1 MAAVL
6 ERYRT
11 GTAFRDGVTMTLIA
25 HAPLHSS
32 VLREDRS
39 TGIDSVPQ
47 DTLPASG
54 RGATGIPGTAPGVVR
69 LEFFGM
75 GIQVSGL
82 DLAYLQLQ
90 FGPHICAGAT
100 PEPATLQVNLTPM
113 TSPGVSSNSTV
124 QSLFG
129 QPTGQAT
136 GHSAGYDEYSL
147 PEFRHPESRR
157 HEFHPQHQGVKD
169 QVNREIS
176 VARADGVIILRRAF
190 SGWSNVPPPIPPFA
204 AMVERYSVMPAVVMA
219 KGDRVLALAG
229 SPRSSKAAIALS
241 LLQHGWRFV
250 SGQLLVTER
259 KTGRTL
265 PFLAPLDL
273 QGVAAEQTRRRGLPD
288 GSWQVRNSTLDGQ
301 TLQVR
306 PEALGAVVPVRA
318 QGGPATIVRLC
329 DSQGDRLVLRESDRC
344 PQTWPTEAHSAL
356 RHRGLFELQMP
367 DRQAVEEAANCLD
380 ANFTPPV
387 NEDRKVVP
395 IKPFLPSPRA

>member
-1 MAAVL
+1 M
-6 ERYRT
+6 
-11 GTAFRDGVTMTLIA
+11 TALA

-32 VLREDRS
+32 VLRDDRS
-39 TGIDSVPQ
+39 TRHDAVPEGI
-47 DTLPASG
+47 LPASG
-54 RGATGIPGTAPGVVR
+54 RVATGTPGTAPEQVR

-82 DLAYLQLQ
+82 GLSDLKFQ
-90 FGPHICAGAT
+90 FGPHICVGDT

-113 TSPGVSSNSTV
+113 ITPGMPSNSMPSNSTAP
-124 QSLFG
+124 SFFG
-129 QPTGQAT
+129 HST
-136 GHSAGYDEYSL
+136 GHFAGYHEYSH
-147 PEFRHPESRR
+147 PEIRHPEVRR
-157 HEFHPQHQGVKD
+157 HEFHPQHQDVKD

-190 SGWSNVPPPIPPFA
+190 RGWSNVPPPIPPFA
-204 AMVERYSVMPAVVMA
+204 AMAERYSVTPAVVMA

-229 SPRSSKAAIALS
+229 SPRSSKAAVALS

-329 DSQGDRLVLRESDRC
+329 ESQEDRLLLRESDRC
-344 PQTWPTEAHSAL
+344 PQSWPTEARSAL
-356 RHRGLFELQMP
+356 RHRGLFQLQMP
-367 DRQAVEEAANCLD
+367 GLHAAEEAANCLD
-380 ANFTPPV
+380 AKFTPPV